1 VLIKNDDLAYL
12 NICRLKVD
20 EEKITKNETNGNSN
34 SKTEKPQ
41 NGTEETHFQSE
52 IKIALE

>member
-1 VLIKNDDLAYL
+1 VLIKNDLAYL

-34 SKTEKPQ
+34 SKSEKPQ